1 MATELDLQAL
11 DAADPLAG
19 MRGLFAIPE
28 GVVYLDGNSLGP
40 LPRATPARLAEVVRH
55 EWGEGLIR
63 SWTRGW
69 METPLRVGGKIGR
82 LTGALPGCTVAC
94 DSTSVNLF
102 KALAAA
108 LHLRPER
115 RVIVSER
122 GNFPTDLYMAEG
134 LARLLARG
142 HSVLTVDAE
151 ALPSSLD
158 TSVAVLMLTHVNYRT
173 GRMHDMPAL
182 TRAAHAAGVPVIW
195 DLSHSAG
202 AVPVDLAGCDADFAV
217 GCGYK
222 FLNGGPGAPGY
233 LYVAPRHHG
242 TPTGLSGWI
251 GHAEPFAFADAY
263 RPAPGVG
270 SAQVG
275 TPPILGLAALE
286 VGVDI
291 ALQADMALVREKS
304 IRLAETFAALVER
317 DCAGLGFTVSSP
329 RQAVHRGSQLCL
341 RHERA
346 EAIMQALMERGV
358 IGDFRP
364 PDTLRFGLTPLYL
377 RYADVGRAVGMLA
390 EVARSPSVMV
400 GPRVRP

>member
-1 MATELDLQAL
+1 MATELHLDAL

-28 GVVYLDGNSLGP
+28 GIVYLDGNSLGP
-40 LPRATPARLAEVVRH
+40 LPRATPARLAEVAAR
-55 EWGEGLIR
+55 EWGDGLIR

-69 METPLRVGGKIGR
+69 MEMPLRVGEKIGR
-82 LTGALPGCTVAC
+82 LIGAAPDCTVAC

-108 LHLRPER
+108 LSLRPDR
-115 RVIVSER
+115 RVILSER

-134 LARLLARG
+134 LAALLERG
-142 HSVLTVDAE
+142 HTVRALEAE
-151 ALPSSLD
+151 AIPAALD
-158 TSVAVLMLTHVNYRT
+158 ASVAVLMLTHVNYRT
-173 GRMHDMPAL
+173 GRMHDMAAL
-182 TRAAHAAGVPVIW
+182 TCAARAAGALMLW

-202 AVPVDLAGCDADFAV
+202 AVPVELGACEADFAV

-233 LYVAPRHHG
+233 IYIAPRHHG
-242 TPTGLSGWI
+242 TPTGLTGWI
-251 GHAEPFAFADAY
+251 GHADPFAFADEY
-263 RPAPGVG
+263 RPAPGIG
-270 SAQVG
+270 SALVG

-291 ALQADMALVREKS
+291 ALQADMASVRAKS
-304 IRLAETFAALVER
+304 VQLAEVFAALIER

-329 RQAVHRGSQLCL
+329 REAAHRGSQVCL
-341 RHERA
+341 RHEKA
-346 EAIMQALMERGV
+346 EAIMQALIARGV

-377 RYADVGRAVGMLA
+377 RYVDLGAAVRVLA
-390 EVARSPSVMV
+390 EVARLN
-400 GPRVRP
+400 